1 MSGAPHL
8 PSFFSLA
15 AFDSIGS
22 TNEEALRLAR
32 GGAPE
37 GTIVWALEQTGGR
50 GRRGRAW
57 ASPPGNLYASLL
69 LRPGVTPAQAAQLGF
84 VAAVALAEAIQ
95 SVLPPGR
102 RVRCKWPNDLL
113 IDGAKTVGI
122 LLEAEGAG
130 PTVNSVVLGMGVNI
144 ASHPANT
151 PYRATSLHAAGSD
164 VTVEGLLEILA
175 GRLLAWYRMWQQEG
189 FAPIRDRWLDF
200 AEGLG
205 KPIEV
210 RLEGATLTGRFAAL
224 DAGGALD
231 LELADGRH
239 RLVTAGDVFYPAAQ
253 PG

>member
-1 MSGAPHL
+1 MTAGSKL
-8 PSFFSLA
+8 PAFFHLA
-15 AFDSIGS
+15 AFDRIDS
-22 TNEEALRLAR
+22 TNEEALRRAR
-32 GGAPE
+32 TGAPE
-37 GTIVWALEQTGGR
+37 GTIVWAREQTGGR

-57 ASPPGNLYASLL
+57 SSPPGNLYTSAL
-69 LRPGVTPAQAAQLGF
+69 LRPAVPPAQAAQLGF
-84 VAAVALAEAIQ
+84 LASVALAEAIQ
-95 SVLPPGR
+95 SVLPPAR
-102 RVRCKWPNDLL
+102 RLRCKWPNDLL

-130 PTVNSVVLGMGVNI
+130 PTVDAVVLGMGINI

-164 VTVEGLLEILA
+164 VSVEQMLEILA
-175 GRLLAWYRMWQQEG
+175 GRLLAWYLLWKQEG
-189 FAPIRDRWLDF
+189 FAPVRQRWLDF

-239 RLVTAGDVFYPAAQ
+239 RLVTAGDVVYPVA
-253 PG
+253 